1 MNASTNGTFGEELAD
16 STGNGE
22 PSPQAEPTAAVGQ
35 TGKSRVAWRVPIVL
49 IAAWAVPGLGHALL
63 RRWTRAAGFFL
74 AVGGLAITGYL
85 MRGEVF
91 GPRAHESFGTL
102 GFLADAAAGVF
113 YFLAHVVET
122 AGPDI
127 SRATGNYGTRFVAA
141 AGLVNLI
148 GVIDAVELALGR
160 RG

>member
-1 MNASTNGTFGEELAD
+1 MNTHAQGQFGHEPADSAGNGTARAPIEAANPR
-16 STGNGE
+16 TN
-22 PSPQAEPTAAVGQ
+22 PSRPVWLAAV
-35 TGKSRVAWRVPIVL
+35 VL

-63 RRWTRAAGFFL
+63 RRWARALGFFI

-85 MRGEVF
+85 LRGEVF
-91 GPRAHESFGTL
+91 GPHAQQSFGTL
-102 GFLADAAAGVF
+102 GFLADASAGIF
-113 YFLAHVVET
+113 YFAAHFIER

-127 SRATGNYGTRFVAA
+127 SRAAGNYATRFVAA

-148 GVIDAVELALGR
+148 GVIDAVELVFRR

>member
-1 MNASTNGTFGEELAD
+1 MSTRANGTIGDDLAD
-16 STGNGE
+16 PTGNEVPPEAGPADTE
-22 PSPQAEPTAAVGQ
+22 PHFERKHADWLPL
-35 TGKSRVAWRVPIVL
+35 IVL

-63 RRWTRAAGFFL
+63 RRWTRALGFFL
-74 AVGGLAITGYL
+74 AVGGLAIAGYL

-91 GPRAHESFGTL
+91 GPRSHESFGTL

-113 YFLAHVVET
+113 YFLAHVIEA

-127 SRATGNYGTRFVAA
+127 SRATGNYGTRFIAA

-148 GVIDAVELALGR
+148 GIIDAVELALGR

>member
-1 MNASTNGTFGEELAD
+1 MNAPANETIGDNLPDPA
-16 STGNGE
+16 GNK
-22 PSPQAEPTAAVGQ
+22 PQPQAALQQTESHVDRTRASWFALAVL
-35 TGKSRVAWRVPIVL
+35 V
-49 IAAWAVPGLGHALL
+49 AAWAVPGLGHALL
-63 RRWTRAAGFFL
+63 RRWTRAAGFFV

-91 GPRAHESFGTL
+91 GPHTQESFGTL
-102 GFLADAAAGVF
+102 GFLADAAAGCF
-113 YFLAHVVET
+113 YFLAHVIET

-127 SRATGNYGTRFVAA
+127 ARATGNYGTRFVAA

-148 GVIDAVELALGR
+148 GAIDAVELALGR